1 MKNYLIIPN
10 RQKDKNLTITERIR
24 AALLEKGATCMIYDK
39 YYEDDTEPIDV
50 PDYIECI
57 LVIGGDGTILAAAS
71 RLVGKNIPLL
81 GINLGTMGF
90 LADVDL
96 KELPDTIDDLI
107 EDQYELEKRIMLK
120 ADIYQQGKYVT
131 TYTALNDFVVSRGG
145 FSRII
150 GLSVKIN
157 GALIDQYRA
166 DGVIVCTPTGS
177 TGYNLAAGGPIINP
191 TCKNFVL
198 TPICAHSLATRSV
211 VLAKEDV
218 LTIEVENVRQTQR
231 EAAIVSYDGRE
242 GVLLKPGDQIKIYK
256 AEEVTPFI
264 KMKEVSFVKI
274 LKEKLL

>member
-10 RQKDKNLTITERIR
+10 RQKDKDLAITERIR
-24 AALLEKGATCMIYDK
+24 AALIEKGATCMIYDK

-50 PDYIECI
+50 PESVECI

-96 KELPDTIDDLI
+96 KDLI

-150 GLSVKIN
+150 GFSVRIN
-157 GALIDQYRA
+157 GALIDQYNA

-177 TGYNLAAGGPIINP
+177 TGYNLSAGGPIINP

-218 LTIEVENVRQTQR
+218 LTIEVENVRQTQT
-231 EAAIVSYDGRE
+231 
-242 GVLLKPGDQIKIYK
+242 
-256 AEEVTPFI
+256 EEVTPFI